1 MPGDWDDSLKM
12 FIGENAQDFVSW
24 LFEGAEATGKLLT
37 EFKKRTIDADALIEA
52 FQYGNRFLAHFEFQS
67 SNDPNIAERLL
78 EYNFEARRTH
88 KLPIYSCVIY
98 LKNNGD
104 VPKPPLVWTIPSG
117 QEVLRFH
124 YLSIEFDKIV
134 TEEIRRTG
142 RVGLLP
148 LMLLTRDGAR
158 HEVVEEIITRL
169 EAAKQYN
176 LLSITELLASLVY
189 KSEADQ
195 EWLERTFAMLKDR
208 LQNTPAYQRILKEGR
223 ERGLEE
229 GLEQGLEKGRQEAL
243 RQELQRQREILHD
256 IIQGRFPK
264 IVRQAKKQADAIKD
278 PAVLKRLIISMV
290 KISTAE
296 EAKQL
301 LLDATEEE
309 V

>member
-37 EFKKRTIDADALIEA
+37 EFKKRTVDADALIEA
-52 FQYGNRFLAHFEFQS
+52 SWDGDRFLAHFEFQS
-67 SNDPNIAERLL
+67 TNDPNIAERLL
-78 EYNFEARRTH
+78 EYNFEARRAH
-88 KLPIYSCVIY
+88 KLPVYSCVIY
-98 LKNNGD
+98 LKNDGD
-104 VPKPPLVWTIPSG
+104 VPKSPLAWTIPNG

-134 TEEIRRTG
+134 TGEIRQTG

-148 LMLLTRDGAR
+148 LMLLTKDGAR

-176 LLSITELLASLVY
+176 LLPITELLASLVF
-189 KSEADQ
+189 KSQSDQ
-195 EWLERTFAMLKDR
+195 EWLERTFVMLKDR
-208 LQNTPAYQRILKEGR
+208 LQDTPAYQRILKEGR

-229 GLEQGLEKGRQEAL
+229 GLEKGLEKGRLQAL
-243 RQELQRQREILHD
+243 QQELQRQREILHD
-256 IIQGRFPK
+256 IIQDRFPK
-264 IVRQAKKQADAIKD
+264 IGRQAKKQADAIKD
-278 PAVLKRLIISMV
+278 PAILKRLIISMV
-290 KISTAE
+290 KVSTAE

-301 LLDATEEE
+301 LLDAAEEE
-309 V
+309 A